1 MYYKPNGKFGD
12 AGEILFNMNTKL
24 HDEHI
29 EREHFFSSAKT
40 VAVITLVSRVF
51 GMLRDMAITSL
62 GANRLTDAYG
72 LAFQIPNLFR
82 RLFGEG
88 ALTSAFVPVFTE
100 TSEKSGFEKACKLL
114 SNALAILAVFLTA
127 VMLLV
132 EIIFLITALLPG
144 PDDRKL
150 LMVLASIMLPY
161 MVTVCLL
168 AMGSAALNC
177 RGHFAYPAAA
187 PIILNIFGIAAAW
200 WVAPI
205 LRKELSDR
213 LIIVAISVT
222 SAGVVQLAAVL
233 WLLSKSGFS
242 LKLRLKPVEAGI
254 RPMMRLL
261 APVLLGLGFLQISEL
276 LATIISWNLTAVS
289 AHPTINIFGW
299 VLHRPLTEGVIVRVN
314 AARAL
319 YQFPMGVLAIPV
331 GVAVFP
337 LLTRYAARGDIR
349 NLRDSINRA
358 LRLALMDGIATGV
371 GMFILAEPIVKLIYT
386 RRNFT
391 AADAAQSAFILKMY
405 VIGMAAYCSYQ
416 ILTRA
421 FYSFKD
427 TVTPL
432 KISCWL
438 VVANLAMLVPMLW
451 MPSLGAGGF
460 GLSTTITFTLNAVIL
475 MYLLRKRLGRF
486 GGRKILI
493 SVARTVAG
501 CAVMAGVV
509 YLLRY
514 QLGAVRNWI
523 VVTVCIPAGAISF
536 FAVVWLLGAPELGEL
551 MGGIKAT
558 KEPETGITE

>member
-1 MYYKPNGKFGD
+1 
-12 AGEILFNMNTKL
+12 MNTKL
-24 HDEHI
+24 QDEHI

-62 GANRLTDAYG
+62 GASRLTDAYG

-100 TSEKSGFEKACKLL
+100 TVERSGFEKACRLF
-114 SNALAILAVFLTA
+114 SNAFALLAVALTA
-127 VMLLV
+127 IMAVV
-132 EIIFLITALLPG
+132 EIIFLVTALLPG
-144 PDDRKL
+144 PEDRKL
-150 LMVLASIMLPY
+150 LMVLASIMFPY

-187 PIILNIFGIAAAW
+187 PIILNIFGIVTAW
-200 WVAPI
+200 WLAPI
-205 LRKELSDR
+205 LREDLSGR
-213 LIIVAISVT
+213 LVIVAIGVT
-222 SAGVVQLAAVL
+222 SAGVVQLTAVL
-233 WLLSKSGFS
+233 WLLGRSGFS
-242 LKLRLKPVEAGI
+242 LRLRLKPIEEGI
-254 RPMMRLL
+254 VPMLKLL

-276 LATIISWNLTAVS
+276 LGTVISWNLTAVPE
-289 AHPTINIFGW
+289 HPTINIFGW
-299 VLHRPLTEGVIVRVN
+299 MLHRPLNPGVIVRVN

-331 GVAVFP
+331 GVTVFP
-337 LLTRYAARGDIR
+337 LLTRYAARGDIV
-349 NLRDSINRA
+349 NLRGSINRA
-358 LRLALMDGIATGV
+358 LRLALMEGISTGV

-391 AADAAQSAFILKMY
+391 ASDAAQSAFILKMY
-405 VIGMAAYCSYQ
+405 AIGMAAYCSYQ

-438 VVANLAMLVPMLW
+438 VFLNLGMLVPMLW
-451 MPSLGAGGF
+451 IPSLGAGAF
-460 GLSTTITFTLNAVIL
+460 GLSTAITFTINAVIL
-475 MYLLRKRLGRF
+475 IYLLRRRLGLF
-486 GGRKILI
+486 GGRKILL
-493 SVARTVAG
+493 SVMRTVAG

-514 QLGAVRNWI
+514 QLGDMRNW
-523 VVTVCIPAGAISF
+523 VVVAVCVPAGAISF
-536 FAVVWLLGAPELGEL
+536 FAAVWILGAPELGEL
-551 MGGIKAT
+551 MGGIKAV
-558 KEPETGITE
+558 KEQEAGISQQGN

>member
-1 MYYKPNGKFGD
+1 
-12 AGEILFNMNTKL
+12 MNTKL
-24 HDEHI
+24 HDEHK

-40 VAVITLVSRVF
+40 IAVITLISRIF

-100 TSEKSGFEKACKLL
+100 ISEKSGFEKACKLL
-114 SNALAILAVFLTA
+114 SNAMALLAVALTA
-127 VMLLV
+127 IMVMV
-132 EIIFLITALLPG
+132 EIIFLSIALLPG
-144 PDDRKL
+144 PEDRKL
-150 LMVLASIMLPY
+150 LMVLASIMFPY

-187 PIILNIFGIAAAW
+187 PIILNIFGITAAW
-200 WVAPI
+200 WVAPV
-205 LRKELSDR
+205 LREQLPGR

-233 WLLSKSGFS
+233 WLLVKSGFS
-242 LKLRLKPVEAGI
+242 LKLWLKPVEAGI

-276 LATIISWNLTAVS
+276 LATVISWNLTAVS

-331 GVAVFP
+331 SVAVFP

-349 NLRDSINRA
+349 NLCDSINRA
-358 LRLALMDGIATGV
+358 LRLALMEGISTGV
-371 GMFILAEPIVKLIYT
+371 GLFILAEPIVKLIYT

-405 VIGMAAYCSYQ
+405 AVGMPAYCSYL

-438 VVANLAMLVPMLW
+438 VFLNLGTLVIMLW
-451 MPSLGAGGF
+451 IPSLGAGAF
-460 GLSTTITFTLNAVIL
+460 GVSTAITFTINAVIL
-475 MYLLRKRLGRF
+475 MYMLLKRLWHLDSTSSLQV
-486 GGRKILI
+486 GGRKILM
-493 SVARTVAG
+493 SVARTAVG
-501 CAVMAGVV
+501 CAVMATVV
-509 YLLRY
+509 CLLRNK
-514 QLGAVRNWI
+514 LGDVRNWI
-523 VVTVCIPAGAISF
+523 LVAVCIPAGAITF
-536 FAVVWLLGAPELGEL
+536 FAVVRLLGAPELGEL

-558 KEPETGITE
+558 KEPA

>member
-1 MYYKPNGKFGD
+1 MD
-12 AGEILFNMNTKL
+12 TKL

-100 TSEKSGFEKACKLL
+100 TTEGNGFEKACRLF
-114 SNALAILAVFLTA
+114 SNAFALLAVALTA
-127 VMLLV
+127 IMVIV
-132 EIIFLITALLPG
+132 EIIFLITVLLPG
-144 PDDRKL
+144 PEDRKL
-150 LMVLASIMLPY
+150 LMVLAAIMFPY

-187 PIILNIFGIAAAW
+187 PIILNIFGIVTAW
-200 WVAPI
+200 WLAPI
-205 LRKELSDR
+205 LREDLSGR
-213 LIIVAISVT
+213 LVIVAVGVT

-233 WLLSKSGFS
+233 WLLGRSGFS
-242 LKLRLKPVEAGI
+242 PKLRLKPVEEGI
-254 RPMMRLL
+254 GPMLKLL

-299 VLHRPLTEGVIVRVN
+299 ELQRPLTEGVIVRVN

-337 LLTRYAARGDIR
+337 LLTRYAARGDIV
-349 NLRDSINRA
+349 NLRSSINRA
-358 LRLALMDGIATGV
+358 LRLALMEGISTGV
-371 GMFILAEPIVKLIYT
+371 GMFILAEPIVKLIYA

-405 VIGMAAYCSYQ
+405 AMGMAAYCSYQ

-438 VVANLAMLVPMLW
+438 VLVNLGMLVPMLW
-451 MPSLGAGGF
+451 VPSLGAGAF
-460 GLSTTITFTLNAVIL
+460 GLSTAITFTINAVIL
-475 MYLLRKRLGRF
+475 MYLLRKRLGLF

-493 SVARTVAG
+493 SVARTVVG
-501 CAVMAGVV
+501 SAVMAGVV
-509 YLLRY
+509 YLLRE
-514 QLGAVRNWI
+514 QLGDVRNW
-523 VVTVCIPAGAISF
+523 VVVAVCVPAGAISF
-536 FAVVWLLGAPELGEL
+536 FAAVWLLRAPELGEL
-551 MGGIKAT
+551 MGGIKAA
-558 KEPETGITE
+558 KERETSISQQGN

>member
-1 MYYKPNGKFGD
+1 
-12 AGEILFNMNTKL
+12 
-24 HDEHI
+24 
-29 EREHFFSSAKT
+29 
-40 VAVITLVSRVF
+40 
-51 GMLRDMAITSL
+51 
-62 GANRLTDAYG
+62 
-72 LAFQIPNLFR
+72 
-82 RLFGEG
+82 
-88 ALTSAFVPVFTE
+88 
-100 TSEKSGFEKACKLL
+100 
-114 SNALAILAVFLTA
+114 
-127 VMLLV
+127 
-132 EIIFLITALLPG
+132 
-144 PDDRKL
+144 
-150 LMVLASIMLPY
+150 
-161 MVTVCLL
+161 
-168 AMGSAALNC
+168 
-177 RGHFAYPAAA
+177 
-187 PIILNIFGIAAAW
+187 
-200 WVAPI
+200 
-205 LRKELSDR
+205 
-213 LIIVAISVT
+213 
-222 SAGVVQLAAVL
+222 
-233 WLLSKSGFS
+233 
-242 LKLRLKPVEAGI
+242 
-254 RPMMRLL
+254 MRLL

-299 VLHRPLTEGVIVRVN
+299 VLHRPLTAGVIVRVN

-358 LRLALMDGIATGV
+358 LRLALMEGTATGV

-405 VIGMAAYCSYQ
+405 AVGMAAYCSYQ

-438 VVANLAMLVPMLW
+438 VFLNLAMLVPMLW
-451 MPSLGAGGF
+451 IPSLGAGAF
-460 GLSTTITFTLNAVIL
+460 GLSTSITFTINAVIL
-475 MYLLRKRLGRF
+475 MYLLRKRLGLF

-493 SVARTVAG
+493 SVARMVAG
-501 CAVMAGVV
+501 CAVMAAVV

-514 QLGAVRNWI
+514 QLGDVRNWI
-523 VVTVCIPAGAISF
+523 VVTVCVPAGAITF
-536 FAVVWLLGAPELGEL
+536 FAVVWLLGAPEMGEL

-558 KEPETGITE
+558 KEPEVTISQQQ

>member
-1 MYYKPNGKFGD
+1 
-12 AGEILFNMNTKL
+12 
-24 HDEHI
+24 
-29 EREHFFSSAKT
+29 
-40 VAVITLVSRVF
+40 
-51 GMLRDMAITSL
+51 
-62 GANRLTDAYG
+62 
-72 LAFQIPNLFR
+72 
-82 RLFGEG
+82 
-88 ALTSAFVPVFTE
+88 
-100 TSEKSGFEKACKLL
+100 
-114 SNALAILAVFLTA
+114 
-127 VMLLV
+127 
-132 EIIFLITALLPG
+132 
-144 PDDRKL
+144 
-150 LMVLASIMLPY
+150 
-161 MVTVCLL
+161 
-168 AMGSAALNC
+168 
-177 RGHFAYPAAA
+177 
-187 PIILNIFGIAAAW
+187 
-200 WVAPI
+200 VAPI
-205 LRKELSDR
+205 LREELSGR

-233 WLLSKSGFS
+233 WLLGKSGFS
-242 LKLRLKPVEAGI
+242 LKLRLKPVEEGI

-276 LATIISWNLTAVS
+276 LATIISWNLTAVT

-299 VLHRPLTEGVIVRVN
+299 VLHRPLTAGVIVRVN

-349 NLRDSINRA
+349 NLCDSINRA
-358 LRLALMDGIATGV
+358 LRLALMEGIATGV

-405 VIGMAAYCSYQ
+405 AVGMAAYCSYQ

-438 VVANLAMLVPMLW
+438 VFVNLGMLVPMLW
-451 MPSLGAGGF
+451 IPSLGAGAF
-460 GLSTTITFTLNAVIL
+460 GLSTAITFTINAVIL
-475 MYLLRKRLGRF
+475 MYLLRKRLGLLDSASSLQV

-493 SVARTVAG
+493 SVARTVVG
-501 CAVMAGVV
+501 CAVMAAVV

-514 QLGAVRNWI
+514 QLGDVRNWI
-523 VVTVCIPAGAISF
+523 VVTVCVPAGAIIF
-536 FAVVWLLGAPELGEL
+536 LVVVWLLGAPEMGEL

-558 KEPETGITE
+558 KEPEATISQQQ

>member
-1 MYYKPNGKFGD
+1 
-12 AGEILFNMNTKL
+12 MNTKL
-24 HDEHI
+24 HDEHT

-40 VAVITLVSRVF
+40 IAVITLVSRIF

-100 TSEKSGFEKACKLL
+100 TTEKSGFEKACKLL
-114 SNALAILAVFLTA
+114 SNALALLAVVLTA
-127 VMLLV
+127 IMLVV

-150 LMVLASIMLPY
+150 LMVLASIMFPY

-168 AMGSAALNC
+168 AMSSAALNC

-187 PIILNIFGIAAAW
+187 PIILNIFGIIAAW

-205 LRKELSDR
+205 LREELSGR

-233 WLLSKSGFS
+233 WLLGKSGFS

-276 LATIISWNLTAVS
+276 LATVISWNLTTVT

-299 VLHRPLTEGVIVRVN
+299 VLHRPLTAGVIVRVN

-358 LRLALMDGIATGV
+358 LRLALMEGAATGV

-405 VIGMAAYCSYQ
+405 AVGMAAYCSYQ

-438 VVANLAMLVPMLW
+438 VFVNLGMLVPMLW
-451 MPSLGAGGF
+451 IPSLGAGAF
-460 GLSTTITFTLNAVIL
+460 GLSTAITFTINAVIL
-475 MYLLRKRLGRF
+475 MYLLRKRLGLF

-493 SVARTVAG
+493 SVARTVVG
-501 CAVMAGVV
+501 CAVMAAVV

-514 QLGAVRNWI
+514 QLGDVRNWI
-523 VVTVCIPAGAISF
+523 VVMVCVPAGAITF
-536 FAVVWLLGAPELGEL
+536 FAVVWLLGAPEMGEL
-551 MGGIKAT
+551 MGGIKAS
-558 KEPETGITE
+558 KEPETSISQQGC

>member
-1 MYYKPNGKFGD
+1 
-12 AGEILFNMNTKL
+12 MNTKL
-24 HDEHI
+24 HDEHT
-29 EREHFFSSAKT
+29 EREHFFGSAKT

-88 ALTSAFVPVFTE
+88 ALTSAFVPIFTE
-100 TSEKSGFEKACKLL
+100 TSERSGFEKACKLL
-114 SNALAILAVFLTA
+114 SNALALLAVTLT
-127 VMLLV
+127 VIMLAAEV
-132 EIIFLITALLPG
+132 IFLITALLPG
-144 PDDRKL
+144 PEDRKL
-150 LMVLASIMLPY
+150 LMILASIMFPY

-187 PIILNIFGIAAAW
+187 PIILNIFGITAAW
-200 WVAPI
+200 WVAPA
-205 LRKELSDR
+205 LREELSDR

-233 WLLSKSGFS
+233 WLLHKSGFS
-242 LKLRLKPVEAGI
+242 LKLRLRPVESGI
-254 RPMMRLL
+254 KPMVKLL

-299 VLHRPLTEGVIVRVN
+299 VLQRPLAEGVIVRVN

-349 NLRDSINRA
+349 NLCDSIGRA
-358 LRLALMDGIATGV
+358 LRLALMEGISTGV
-371 GMFILAEPIVKLIYT
+371 GLFILAEPIIKLIYM

-391 AADAAQSAFILKMY
+391 AADAEQSAFILKMY
-405 VIGMAAYCSYQ
+405 ALGMPAYCSYL

-438 VVANLAMLVPMLW
+438 VFLNLGMLVTMLW
-451 MPSLGAGGF
+451 IPSLGAGAF
-460 GLSTTITFTLNAVIL
+460 GLSTAITFIINAVVL
-475 MYLLRKRLGRF
+475 LYLLRRRLNLRQGSGGEVGNF

-493 SVARTVAG
+493 SVLRTIAG
-501 CAVMAGVV
+501 SAAMAAVV
-509 YLLRY
+509 YLLQY
-514 QLGAVRNWI
+514 QLGGVRNWI
-523 VVTVCIPAGAISF
+523 VVAVCIPAGAISF
-536 FAVVWLLGAPELGEL
+536 FTVVWLLGAPELGEL
-551 MGGIKAT
+551 MGSIKAV
-558 KEPETGITE
+558 KETDISQQGK

>member
-1 MYYKPNGKFGD
+1 
-12 AGEILFNMNTKL
+12 MNTKF
-24 HDEHI
+24 HDEHT

-40 VAVITLVSRVF
+40 VAVITLVSRIF

-114 SNALAILAVFLTA
+114 SNAMALLAVALTA
-127 VMLLV
+127 IMVLV

-144 PDDRKL
+144 PEDRKL
-150 LMVLASIMLPY
+150 LMVLASIMFPY

-205 LRKELSDR
+205 LRDELSGR
-213 LIIVAISVT
+213 LIIVAIGVT
-222 SAGVVQLAAVL
+222 SAGVVQLAAAL
-233 WLLSKSGFS
+233 WFLRKSGFS
-242 LKLRLKPVEAGI
+242 LKLRLKPVEGGI
-254 RPMMRLL
+254 RPMIRLL

-276 LATIISWNLTAVS
+276 LATVISWNLTAVS

-349 NLRDSINRA
+349 NLCDSINRA
-358 LRLALMDGIATGV
+358 LRLALMEGISTGV
-371 GMFILAEPIVKLIYT
+371 GLFILAEPIVKLIYT

-391 AADAAQSAFILKMY
+391 AGDAAQSAFILKMY
-405 VIGMAAYCSYQ
+405 AFGMAAYCSYQ
-416 ILTRA
+416 ILARA

-438 VVANLAMLVPMLW
+438 VFLNLGTLVTMLW
-451 MPSLGAGGF
+451 IPSLGAGAF
-460 GLSTTITFTLNAVIL
+460 GLSTAITFTINAVIL
-475 MYLLRKRLGRF
+475 MYLLRKRLGYF

-493 SVARTVAG
+493 SVARTVVG
-501 CAVMAGVV
+501 SAVMAAVV
-509 YLLRY
+509 YLLRE
-514 QLGAVRNWI
+514 QLGDVRNWV
-523 VVTVCIPAGAISF
+523 VVTVCIPAGAITF

-551 MGGIKAT
+551 MGGIKAS
-558 KEPETGITE
+558 KEPETSISQQGY